1 MGSNFSECMS
11 FMNPVREILP
21 EITLKL
27 EKMRPKD
34 SEQSLMK
41 SDDKISNT
49 KLPKLDLL
57 VFKGNPLE

>member
-1 MGSNFSECMS
+1 
-11 FMNPVREILP
+11 MNPVREILP